1 MTASIQPLKLLL
13 YWQVRLLFFT
23 ARVYWYNIGWSCL
36 FLLDSFM
43 WKARVTQRWWFK
55 IIMEPS
61 NMLLYL
67 TKFGL
72 SRVLPWVLWNLK
84 FSSKTEYVTHIYTL
98 FYKKWQISKF
108 KKYHELFIIIME
120 KFDYLPAGNLF

>member
-55 IIMEPS
+55 IIMQPS

-98 FYKKWQISKF
+98 FYKKMANF
-108 KKYHELFIIIME
+108 KIQKVSRTFYYHHGKVWLF
-120 KFDYLPAGNLF
+120 ACW